1 MARVCNQIFRHRTE
15 GKCSVEE
22 TRTSISSK
30 LLSPERKEDW
40 GGYGEAGS
48 LMLLVEVDVAT
59 LETVWQ
65 LEANALTIGFCNS
78 MLHKPEL
85 NTGMIKN
92 NIENI

>member
-1 MARVCNQIFRHRTE
+1 
-15 GKCSVEE
+15 
-22 TRTSISSK
+22 
-30 LLSPERKEDW
+30 
-40 GGYGEAGS
+40 
-48 LMLLVEVDVAT
+48 MLLVEVDVAT